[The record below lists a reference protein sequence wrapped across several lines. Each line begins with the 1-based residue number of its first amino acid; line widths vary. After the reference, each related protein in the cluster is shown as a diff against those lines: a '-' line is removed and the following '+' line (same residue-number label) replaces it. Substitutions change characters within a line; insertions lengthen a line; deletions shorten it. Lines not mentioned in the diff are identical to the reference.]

1 MRSKNTQKQ
10 LARTSLTKGDEIIFS
25 SGRIELLLVK
35 MKAIKPLLLLALL
48 TTGILLIKLYTKQM
62 KMNLDS
68 GKRLICL
75 VIR

>member
-1 MRSKNTQKQ
+1 VRSKNTQKQ

-35 MKAIKPLLLLALL
+35 MKAMKPLLFLALL